1 MFVWGDYHYL
11 LIVSLFTRSSLV
23 SEIYMLSDKEYVVG
37 RKDCDILLKDD
48 PSISRKHAVLSV
60 TFTESQVVSKGTG
73 NHEILNRESKHFL
86 LLVESNSDLPLES

>member
-1 MFVWGDYHYL
+1 
-11 LIVSLFTRSSLV
+11 
-23 SEIYMLSDKEYVVG
+23 MLSDKEYVVG
-37 RKDCDILLKDD
+37 RKDCDILLRDD